1 MTVSLRHESKRRNP
15 NEHEHEIQHDVEQE
29 NDLTPIRAAFGFP
42 NEINVDE
49 DEEDANDETERTG
62 GLAERA
68 RRHVTVVNARTVE
81 EILVPVL
88 RTRRRDRSKD
98 NNRTDLERAT

>member
-1 MTVSLRHESKRRNP
+1 M
-15 NEHEHEIQHDVEQE
+15 
-29 NDLTPIRAAFGFP
+29 TPIGAAFGFP

-62 GLAERA
+62 RLAERA
-68 RRHVTVVNARTVE
+68 RRYVTVVNARTVE

-98 NNRTDLERAT
+98 NDRTDLERAT